1 MFTPYLEMII
11 VVLHWGCIDNDVHGV
26 AVEETCTMGCQGLDY
41 CTNFN
46 NRPTELFRSCNR
58 MADEGARKEV
68 AMWTETGAIT
78 LPEFQDF
85 KIPIKG
91 E

>member
-1 MFTPYLEMII
+1 
-11 VVLHWGCIDNDVHGV
+11 
-26 AVEETCTMGCQGLDY
+26 MGCQGLDY

-91 E
+91 TVNLFVMICVLYSCLTLAIFISEIKHK